1 MARARRIRSES
12 HIWPAFVDVLSSL
25 LLVII
30 FLLVVFMLAQFFLQ
44 KVLSGRDAALAELTA
59 QVEQLALALELERTT
74 TDELRLDIIALS
86 DDLQASRAEAATL
99 GTELAVVRGERDAL
113 DQELTGLLVEVERL
127 RRDIASLR
135 EVRAELEAE
144 VGRLAGALESSE
156 AETGELRDAAAELRD
171 AAAELESRLADESER
186 TRLAQAELEERDIRL
201 AEITRLQDDTLA
213 ALESEQ
219 ALSTEQ
225 RSRIALLNEQIA
237 ALRAQLARIETALEA
252 SEARALEQDVVIADL
267 GRRLNLALVEKVEEL
282 AKYRSEFF
290 GQLRKVLGNRPD
302 IRIVGDR
309 FVFQSDVLFDSGSAR
324 PGPGAESQLAALA
337 RTLLD
342 IAARI
347 PPELPWI
354 LQVDGHTDPV
364 PIHTAEFASNWELSS
379 ARALSVVPLL
389 IKHDIPPDRV
399 AAAGYGEYHPIDE
412 GTDEVGNR
420 RNRRIELRLTQR

>member
-1 MARARRIRSES
+1 MARSRRTRSES

-44 KVLSGRDAALAELTA
+44 KVISGRDDALAELTT
-59 QVEQLALALELERTT
+59 QIEQLALALELERTT
-74 TDELRLDIIALS
+74 TDALRLDIIALS
-86 DDLQASRAEAATL
+86 DDLQASRAKAATL
-99 GTELAVVRGERDAL
+99 GTELATVRGERDAL
-113 DQELTGLLVEVERL
+113 DEELTGLLVEAEQL
-127 RRDIASLR
+127 RHDIAALR
-135 EVRAELEAE
+135 EVRAELEVE
-144 VGRLAGALESSE
+144 VGRLAGALESSKAE
-156 AETGELRDAAAELRD
+156 AGELRDAAT
-171 AAAELESRLADESER
+171 ELESRLADENER
-186 TRLAQAELEERDIRL
+186 TQLAQSELEERKIRL
-201 AEITRLQDDTLA
+201 AEVTRLQDDTLG

-219 ALSTEQ
+219 TLSAEQ
-225 RSRIALLNEQIA
+225 RSRIALLNEKIA
-237 ALRAQLARIETALEA
+237 ALRAQLARIEAALDA
-252 SEARALEQDVVIADL
+252 SEARTLEQDVVIADL
-267 GRRLNLALVEKVEEL
+267 GRRLNLALAAKVEEL

-290 GQLRKVLGNRPD
+290 GQLREVLGNRPD

-309 FVFQSDVLFDSGSAR
+309 FVFQSDVLFDSGSAS
-324 PGPGAESQLAALA
+324 PGPGAESQLGALA

-342 IAARI
+342 IAAKI

-379 ARALSVVPLL
+379 ARALSVVRLL
-389 IKHDIPPDRV
+389 IKHGIPPDRV

>member
-44 KVLSGRDAALAELTA
+44 KVLSGRDAALAELTT

-74 TDELRLDIIALS
+74 TDELRLDIISLS

-99 GTELAVVRGERDAL
+99 GTELAAARGERDAL
-113 DQELTGLLVEVERL
+113 DEELTGLLVEAEQL
-127 RRDIASLR
+127 RRDVASLR
-135 EVRAELEAE
+135 ELRAELEAE

-156 AETGELRDAAAELRD
+156 AEAGELRDAAAELE
-171 AAAELESRLADESER
+171 ARLADESER
-186 TRLAQAELEERDIRL
+186 TRLAQSELEEREIRL
-201 AEITRLQDDTLA
+201 AEITRLQDDTLT

-219 ALSTEQ
+219 ALSAEQ

-237 ALRAQLARIETALEA
+237 ALRAQLGRIEAALEA
-252 SEARALEQDVVIADL
+252 SEARALEQEVVIADL
-267 GRRLNLALVEKVEEL
+267 GSRLNLALVEKVEEL

-290 GQLRKVLGNRPD
+290 GQLREVLGNRPD

-309 FVFQSDVLFDSGSAR
+309 FVFQSDVLFDSGSAT
-324 PGPGAESQLAALA
+324 PGPAAEGQIAALA

-342 IAARI
+342 IAAKI
-347 PPELPWI
+347 PPGLPWI
-354 LQVDGHTDPV
+354 LQVDGHTDRV
-364 PIHTAEFASNWELSS
+364 PIRTAEFASNWELSS
-379 ARALSVVPLL
+379 ARALSVVRLL
-389 IKHDIPPDRV
+389 IKHGIPPERV

-412 GTDEVGNR
+412 ATDEVGNR

>member
-59 QVEQLALALELERTT
+59 QVEQLALALERERTT

-113 DQELTGLLVEVERL
+113 DQELTGLLVEAERL

-156 AETGELRDAAAELRD
+156 AETGELRD

-379 ARALSVVPLL
+379 ARALSVVRLL
-389 IKHDIPPDRV
+389 IKHGIPPDRV

>member
-44 KVLSGRDAALAELTA
+44 KVLSGRDTALAELTA
-59 QVEQLALALELERTT
+59 QVEQLALALELERAT
-74 TDELRLDIIALS
+74 TDELRLDIISLS
-86 DDLQASRAEAATL
+86 DDLQASRAEAVSL
-99 GTELAVVRGERDAL
+99 GTELAAVRGERDTL
-113 DQELTGLLVEVERL
+113 DEELTGLLVEAEQL
-127 RRDIASLR
+127 RRDIVSLR

-144 VGRLAGALESSE
+144 VGRLTGALESSE
-156 AETGELRDAAAELRD
+156 AEAGELRD

-186 TRLAQAELEERDIRL
+186 TQLAQTELEEREIRL

-219 ALSTEQ
+219 NLSAEQ

-237 ALRAQLARIETALEA
+237 ALRAQLARIEAALEA
-252 SEARALEQDVVIADL
+252 SEARAVEQDVVIADL

-290 GQLRKVLGNRPD
+290 GQLREVLGNRPD

-309 FVFQSDVLFDSGSAR
+309 FIFQSDVLFDSGSAS
-324 PGPGAESQLAALA
+324 PGPGAETQIAALA
-337 RTLLD
+337 RTLLE
-342 IAARI
+342 IAAKI

-364 PIHTAEFASNWELSS
+364 PIHTVEFASNWELST
-379 ARALSVVPLL
+379 ARALSVVRLL
-389 IKHDIPPDRV
+389 TQHGIPPDRV
-399 AAAGYGEYHPIDE
+399 AAAGYGEHHPIDDRS
-412 GTDEVGNR
+412 DEVGNR

>member
-113 DQELTGLLVEVERL
+113 DQELTGLLVEAERL

-156 AETGELRDAAAELRD
+156 AETGELRD

-379 ARALSVVPLL
+379 ARALSVVRLL
-389 IKHDIPPDRV
+389 IKHGIPPDRV